1 MPAPSKVIKSNIL
14 TLIFQEYLKKK
25 DIRKFNKSIIY
36 YLLFRILRYFLAFD
50 LIINIYNFKVF
61 GSIKKNK
68 TSYFLLKK
76 CEFGDYHEL
85 NTIKKFSKKNKLLFV
100 DCGCNYGFY
109 SFYTASLS
117 EKNQIISI
125 EASKDTS
132 NEFIKN
138 FNLNN
143 FKNINFFNNAIS
155 NSDGENITFY
165 ESGNDWESSQT
176 HKDFKFSSEFIIK
189 SITIDSLLKKY
200 SLDDRT
206 VIIKLDVEGNEINT
220 IKGALDIIKKSNP
233 LIIIEFSKFI
243 FQNSD
248 NIDYLNNFLVEYDYS
263 IYDTSCKKKNLS
275 NVLDMLNKLKK
286 KHKTI
291 GNFYLVKNFSKNL
304 SVFLS
309 DE

>member
-1 MPAPSKVIKSNIL
+1 MIKSNIL
-14 TLIFQEYLKKK
+14 TLIFQKYLKKK
-25 DIRKFNKSIIY
+25 DIREFNNNIIY
-36 YLLFRILRYFLAFD
+36 YLLFRIFRIFLAYD
-50 LIINIYNFKVF
+50 LIINVYNFKVF

-85 NTIKKFSKKNKLLFV
+85 NTIQKFSKKNKLLFV

-132 NEFIKN
+132 YEFIKN

-143 FKNINFFNNAIS
+143 LKNINFFNNAIS
-155 NSDGENITFY
+155 NSDGENIIFY
-165 ESGNDWESSQT
+165 ESENDWESSQT
-176 HKDFKFSSEFIIK
+176 HNNFKFSSEFIVK
-189 SITIDSLLKKY
+189 SVTIDSLLKKY
-200 SLDDRT
+200 FLDDRT

-220 IKGALDIIKKSNP
+220 IKGALDIIKKTDP

-243 FQNSD
+243 FQNLD
-248 NIDYLNNFLVEYDYS
+248 NIDYLKNFLDEYEYS
-263 IYDTSCKKKNLS
+263 IYDTNCKKINLS

-291 GNFYLVKNFSKNL
+291 GNFYLVKNYSKNL

-309 DE
+309 NE

>member
-1 MPAPSKVIKSNIL
+1 M
-14 TLIFQEYLKKK
+14 
-25 DIRKFNKSIIY
+25 
-36 YLLFRILRYFLAFD
+36 
-50 LIINIYNFKVF
+50 
-61 GSIKKNK
+61 
-68 TSYFLLKK
+68 
-76 CEFGDYHEL
+76 
-85 NTIKKFSKKNKLLFV
+85 
-100 DCGCNYGFY
+100 
-109 SFYTASLS
+109 
-117 EKNQIISI
+117 
-125 EASKDTS
+125 
-132 NEFIKN
+132 
-138 FNLNN
+138 
-143 FKNINFFNNAIS
+143 
-155 NSDGENITFY
+155 
-165 ESGNDWESSQT
+165 
-176 HKDFKFSSEFIIK
+176 
-189 SITIDSLLKKY
+189 
-200 SLDDRT
+200 DDRT